1 MTIYI
6 DADAFPNVIKDILI
20 RASERL
26 NVPLVFV
33 ANKPLRVKKS
43 ANISVVEVGEGAD
56 VADDR
61 IASLAQSGNLI
72 ITSDIPLADRV
83 IAKGAFALTPRG
95 ELYNEGNIKDRLS
108 VRDLL
113 GELRD
118 GGMITGG
125 PAAFSKNDRQAFAN
139 QLDSFLV
146 RQLKIEES
154 SKKPTIVIPAKA
166 DIQTSSRRR
175 PGTRTLNK

>member
-1 MTIYI
+1 MKIYI

-33 ANKPLRVKKS
+33 ANKTLRVKKS
-43 ANISVVEVGEGAD
+43 ATISVVEVGEGTD
-56 VADDR
+56 VADDL
-61 IASLAQSGNLI
+61 IAGLAQSGDLI

-83 IAKGAFALTPRG
+83 IAKDAFALTPRG
-95 ELYNEGNIKDRLS
+95 DLYTEANIKDRLS

-113 GELRD
+113 GELRND
-118 GGMITGG
+118 GMITGG

-139 QLDSFLV
+139 QLDSFLI

-154 SKKPTIVIPAKA
+154 AKTRKPSVL
-166 DIQTSSRRR
+166 SF
-175 PGTRTLNK
+175 RT

>member
-1 MTIYI
+1 MQIYV
-6 DADAFPNVIKDILI
+6 DADGFPGAAKDLLI
-20 RASERL
+20 RAAVRL
-26 NVPLVFV
+26 QVPLVFV

-43 ANISVVEVGEGAD
+43 ANISVVLVAEGAD
-56 VADDR
+56 VADDC
-61 IASLAQSGNLI
+61 IAELAQSGDLI

-95 ELYNEGNIKDRLS
+95 DLYTEGNIKDRLS

-118 GGMITGG
+118 SGMLTGG

-146 RQLKIEES
+146 RQLKAENALLTGSLIPFIE
-154 SKKPTIVIPAKA
+154 KK
-166 DIQTSSRRR
+166 
-175 PGTRTLNK
+175 

>member
-33 ANKPLRVKKS
+33 ANKPLRVNKS
-43 ANISVVEVGEGAD
+43 ENISVVVVGEGAD

-61 IASLAQSGNLI
+61 IAEFAQSGDLI

-83 IAKGAFALTPRG
+83 IAKGAFALTPPRRSIYG
-95 ELYNEGNIKDRLS
+95 E
-108 VRDLL
+108 
-113 GELRD
+113 
-118 GGMITGG
+118 
-125 PAAFSKNDRQAFAN
+125 QH
-139 QLDSFLV
+139 
-146 RQLKIEES
+146 
-154 SKKPTIVIPAKA
+154 
-166 DIQTSSRRR
+166 
-175 PGTRTLNK
+175 

>member
-1 MTIYI
+1 MKIYI

-33 ANKPLRVKKS
+33 ANKPLRVNKS
-43 ANISVVEVGEGAD
+43 GNISVVLVADGPD

-61 IASLAQSGNLI
+61 IAELVHSGDLI

-83 IAKGAFALTPRG
+83 IVKGAFALTPRG
-95 ELYNEGNIKDRLS
+95 DLYTEINIKDRLS

-118 GGMITGG
+118 GGIHTYG

-139 QLDSFLV
+139 QLDSFLI
-146 RQLKIEES
+146 RQLKAENALL
-154 SKKPTIVIPAKA
+154 T
-166 DIQTSSRRR
+166 
-175 PGTRTLNK
+175 

>member
-1 MTIYI
+1 MKIYI

-33 ANKPLRVKKS
+33 ANKLLRVKKS
-43 ANISVVEVGEGAD
+43 ANIAVVLVAEGAD
-56 VADDR
+56 VADDC
-61 IASLAQSGNLI
+61 IEELAQSGDLI

-83 IAKGAFALTPRG
+83 VTKGAFALTPRG
-95 ELYNEGNIKDRLS
+95 DLYTESNIKDRLS

-118 GGMITGG
+118 VGMHTCG

-146 RQLKIEES
+146 RRLKVENALFS
-154 SKKPTIVIPAKA
+154 
-166 DIQTSSRRR
+166 
-175 PGTRTLNK
+175 

>member
-1 MTIYI
+1 MKIYI
-6 DADAFPNVIKDILI
+6 DADAFPNVIADILI

-33 ANKPLRVKKS
+33 ANKPLRVKIS
-43 ANISVVEVGEGAD
+43 TNISVVLVEEGAD
-56 VADDR
+56 VADNC
-61 IASLAQSGNLI
+61 IVEFAQCGDLI

-95 ELYNEGNIKDRLS
+95 DLYTDGNIKDRLS

-113 GELRD
+113 GELRES
-118 GGMITGG
+118 GMLTGG

-139 QLDSFLV
+139 QLDSFLI
-146 RQLKIEES
+146 RQLKTENALF
-154 SKKPTIVIPAKA
+154 P
-166 DIQTSSRRR
+166 
-175 PGTRTLNK
+175 

>member
-1 MTIYI
+1 MKIYI

-26 NVPLVFV
+26 HVPLVFV

-43 ANISVVEVGEGAD
+43 ANISIVLVAEGAD
-56 VADDR
+56 VADDC
-61 IASLAQSGNLI
+61 IVELAQCGDLI

-95 ELYNEGNIKDRLS
+95 DLYTEGNIKDRLS

-113 GELRD
+113 GKLRD
-118 GGMITGG
+118 GGIITCG
-125 PAAFSKNDRQAFAN
+125 PATFSKNDRQAFVN

-146 RQLKIEES
+146 RQLKIQNGLL
-154 SKKPTIVIPAKA
+154 T
-166 DIQTSSRRR
+166 
-175 PGTRTLNK
+175 

>member
-1 MTIYI
+1 MKIYI

-20 RASERL
+20 RAADRL

-43 ANISVVEVGEGAD
+43 ANISIVLVSEGAD

-61 IASLAQSGNLI
+61 IASLAQSGDLI

-95 ELYNEGNIKDRLS
+95 DLYTEGNIKDRLS

-118 GGMITGG
+118 GGMLTGG

-146 RQLKIEES
+146 KQI
-154 SKKPTIVIPAKA
+154 KA
-166 DIQTSSRRR
+166 ENALLLT
-175 PGTRTLNK
+175 

>member
-1 MTIYI
+1 MKIYI

-33 ANKPLRVKKS
+33 ANKPPRFKTS
-43 ANISVVEVGEGAD
+43 AHISVVLVEEGAD

-61 IASLAQSGNLI
+61 ITSLAQACDLI

-95 ELYNEGNIKDRLS
+95 DLFTEENVKDRLS
-108 VRDLL
+108 TRDLL
-113 GELRD
+113 SKLRD
-118 GGMITGG
+118 NGMITGG

-139 QLDSFLV
+139 SLDSLLIK
-146 RQLKIEES
+146 QLKAEN
-154 SKKPTIVIPAKA
+154 
-166 DIQTSSRRR
+166 
-175 PGTRTLNK
+175 TRK

>member
-1 MTIYI
+1 MKIYI

-26 NVPLVFV
+26 NVPLVFI
-33 ANKPLRVKKS
+33 ANKPLRVKTS
-43 ANISVVEVGEGAD
+43 ASISVVVVAEGAD
-56 VADDR
+56 VTDDR
-61 IASLAQSGNLI
+61 IASLAQSGDLI

-95 ELYNEGNIKDRLS
+95 DLYTEGNIKDRLS

-118 GGMITGG
+118 DGMLTGG

-139 QLDSFLV
+139 QLDSFLI
-146 RQLKIEES
+146 RQLKSEN
-154 SKKPTIVIPAKA
+154 
-166 DIQTSSRRR
+166 
-175 PGTRTLNK
+175 TLFS

>member
-1 MTIYI
+1 MNIYI
-6 DADAFPNVIKDILI
+6 DADAFPNVIADILI

-26 NVPLVFV
+26 NIPLVFV
-33 ANKPLRVKKS
+33 ANKPLRFKKS
-43 ANISVVEVGEGAD
+43 ANISVVLVPAGAD

-61 IASLAQSGNLI
+61 IVELAKYGDLI
-72 ITSDIPLADRV
+72 ITSDVPLADRV

-95 ELYNEGNIKDRLS
+95 YLYTESNIKDKLS

-118 GGMITGG
+118 SGMNICG

-146 RQLKIEES
+146 RQLKAENALF
-154 SKKPTIVIPAKA
+154 P
-166 DIQTSSRRR
+166 
-175 PGTRTLNK
+175 